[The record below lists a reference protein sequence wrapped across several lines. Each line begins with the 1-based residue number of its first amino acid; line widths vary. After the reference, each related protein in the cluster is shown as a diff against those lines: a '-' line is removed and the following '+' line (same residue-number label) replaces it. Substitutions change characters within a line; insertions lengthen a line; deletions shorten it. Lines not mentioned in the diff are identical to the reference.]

1 MDKIPFEDGKKLKN
15 AFVTIDGKEYEV
27 TPAQYQ
33 GKTPVSASNLN
44 KMQDNI
50 EKSINGTIETVTN
63 ENGTAIK
70 FSDGTM
76 LAYGTK
82 TMSVSYGTVNFPVAF
97 VEKPRMLAT
106 LNATVSN
113 DSIYIVSTNAIDKA
127 SANIF
132 ARKNDNTAV
141 TTEINVTWQAVR
153 KMEIKISKEA

>member
-1 MDKIPFEDGKKLKN
+1 MLLKDILN
-15 AFVTIDGKEYEV
+15 
-27 TPAQYQ
+27 
-33 GKTPVSASNLN
+33 NLKGN
-44 KMQDNI
+44 K
-50 EKSINGTIETVTN
+50 IETITN
-63 ENGTAIK
+63 SNGIAVK
-70 FSDGTM
+70 FPDGTM

-97 VEKPRMLAT
+97 VENPRMLAT

-113 DSIYIVSTNAIDKA
+113 DSIYIVSTNAVDKA